1 MQWTQ
6 VDTGKTTELG
16 PETGV
21 ENRLLRAVQ
30 TGAWAGTR
38 PLFFIL
44 RGNPSSRVQ
53 NEVVNHPPDRDLG
66 I

>member
-30 TGAWAGTR
+30 TGPRAGSR
-38 PLFFIL
+38 PLFLYI
-44 RGNPSSRVQ
+44 RGVSLLPSWKVGGKPSPR
-53 NEVVNHPPDRDLG
+53 
-66 I
+66 